1 MKLHLL
7 HPVGR
12 SSGGTGTSGLGT
24 VLESLS
30 RSAAGAGSGLVDPRS
45 VTTAMFSSMKTWVL
59 LAALSGLLLFIGQSV
74 AGEGGLAIA
83 LAIALALNVG
93 SYWFSDKLAIKMA
106 RASEASP
113 SQYPWYHQMV
123 EELAVRAGQPK
134 PRLYVSPSP
143 QPNAFATGR
152 NPKNAAVC
160 VNAGLIELLDRDEME
175 GVLAH
180 ELSHVY
186 NRDILVGTIAA
197 TIATAVMFLSR
208 IALFFGGGRDRAVN
222 PVAQILLILLGPIA
236 AMLIQFAVTRSRET
250 QADASG
256 AKLCGKPLALA
267 SALQKLEHGG
277 KALAQRGVGGTPAET
292 SSAYSSLY
300 ISAPFGGLGQVGK
313 LFRTHPPTEARVAN
327 LQRIARQMGQ
337 MA

>member
-1 MKLHLL
+1 
-7 HPVGR
+7 
-12 SSGGTGTSGLGT
+12 
-24 VLESLS
+24 
-30 RSAAGAGSGLVDPRS
+30 
-45 VTTAMFSSMKTWVL
+45 MFKSMKTWAL
-59 LAALSGLLLFIGQSV
+59 LALLSGLLLF
-74 AGEGGLAIA
+74 AGHVSTEDNSGLYIALGIA
-83 LAIALALNVG
+83 LAMNFF

-106 RASEASP
+106 RAKPASE
-113 SQYPWYHQMV
+113 QEYPWYHRMV
-123 EELAVRAGQPK
+123 QDLSARAGKPV

-152 NPKNAAVC
+152 NPNHAAVC
-160 VNAGLIELLDRDEME
+160 VNQGLIDILDRDEME

-186 NRDILVGTIAA
+186 NRDILIGTVAA
-197 TIATAVMFLSR
+197 TIATAVMFISR
-208 IALFFGGGRDRAVN
+208 IGLFFGGGRNNQGN
-222 PVAQILLILLGPIA
+222 PIAHLLIILLGPIA
-236 AMLIQFAVTRSRET
+236 ALLIQFAVTRSRET

-256 AKLCGKPLALA
+256 AELCHKPLALA
-267 SALQKLEHGG
+267 SALQKLERGG

-313 LFRTHPPTEARVAN
+313 LFRTPPPTEQRVTN

-337 MA
+337 IA